1 MAFTIKP
8 TKYCFN
14 LPSIG
19 IKEKHF
25 NILPW
30 GRQVEYLQKIETWKQ
45 YSKKIHISQ
54 KSRSTAKAIKEFK
67 DLYRP
72 TEYFFV
78 DRETANYRD
87 DSIEIWYRN

>member
-1 MAFTIKP
+1 MSFTIRQ

-19 IKEKHF
+19 IKEKYF
-25 NILPW
+25 NILPF
-30 GRQVEYLQKIETWKQ
+30 GLQIDYLKKIEDWKKQ
-45 YSKKIHISQ
+45 AKSIYISQ

-78 DRETANYRD
+78 DRQTANYRD